1 MSFVTTFVAYH
12 FVLAPVEPPRVGCWL
27 QLSMEKLHQPHASA
41 EGLQHTA
48 GFVFE
53 KPSDVEDTKPVQSPP
68 MRTHGAA
75 SKRPYTNHFSI

>member
-1 MSFVTTFVAYH
+1 
-12 FVLAPVEPPRVGCWL
+12 
-27 QLSMEKLHQPHASA
+27 MEKLHQPHASA

-53 KPSDVEDTKPVQSPP
+53 KPSDVEDTNPAQSPP